1 MGRFDTDPRHDLNP
15 IAVTVIPSIHSS
27 ENACLPEHHVSAQEL
42 MTSLQP
48 STCSVSDRT
57 G

>member
-1 MGRFDTDPRHDLNP
+1 MGRFDTYPRHDLNP
-15 IAVTVIPSIHSS
+15 IAVTVIPSIHSL